1 MKKLRISYDNL
12 ENLSKNLSVFVKDM
26 ENMTN
31 MLVGTGTA
39 FCNLHIEEDTSFP
52 KWQQHETDMKT
63 IRETITS
70 QYIGRISG
78 ELLPL
83 IDEYLKEVQYLW
95 ELCDERSRFKIERD
109 HYYAKME
116 KLSQTGPGSDADLLR
131 RNQEKKNRSETQLQ
145 MIEAPLLLRLQD
157 YEVRHDAIVNYVFE
171 VFMMIQ
177 KQCFTLI
184 ASAFTNSSDNV
195 DMAGAPSLPLIL
207 NHGNRSDVDDVLA
220 AITKQ
225 DATEREREKPG
236 YGQKPAQSAP
246 QQPMTY
252 DMSAYSQPMQQNAQ
266 QTQYPDMQMMHQSSQ
281 QTMQQPM
288 QYDMQMMQQ
297 NSQQSMQ
304 QPMQYQGMPMMQNVP
319 MQQNANMMQQP
330 MQNMNMQ
337 QPMQYQNMQQP
348 MQYQNMQM
356 QYLMQPVMN
365 EMQQPMGQQM
375 QQMETTME
383 QPVTQMTE
391 NSMMKKEVTVDL
403 PTMPN
408 GATQNVET
416 TEEVKEETKPV
427 EKASEPI
434 DIMSTVTAETQDVTK
449 DTQ

>member
-1 MKKLRISYDNL
+1 
-12 ENLSKNLSVFVKDM
+12 
-26 ENMTN
+26 
-31 MLVGTGTA
+31 
-39 FCNLHIEEDTSFP
+39 
-52 KWQQHETDMKT
+52 
-63 IRETITS
+63 
-70 QYIGRISG
+70 
-78 ELLPL
+78 
-83 IDEYLKEVQYLW
+83 
-95 ELCDERSRFKIERD
+95 
-109 HYYAKME
+109 
-116 KLSQTGPGSDADLLR
+116 
-131 RNQEKKNRSETQLQ
+131 

-184 ASAFTNSSDNV
+184 ASAYTNYSDNV
-195 DMAGAPSLPLIL
+195 DMASAPSLPLIL

-266 QTQYPDMQMMHQSSQ
+266 QT
-281 QTMQQPM
+281 MQQPM

-330 MQNMNMQ
+330 MQNMSMQ
-337 QPMQYQNMQQP
+337 QPMQNMNMQQP

-356 QYLMQPVMN
+356 QYMMQPAMN
-365 EMQQPMGQQM
+365 EMQQPMGQPM

-383 QPVTQMTE
+383 QPVAQMTE

>member
-1 MKKLRISYDNL
+1 
-12 ENLSKNLSVFVKDM
+12 
-26 ENMTN
+26 
-31 MLVGTGTA
+31 
-39 FCNLHIEEDTSFP
+39 
-52 KWQQHETDMKT
+52 
-63 IRETITS
+63 
-70 QYIGRISG
+70 
-78 ELLPL
+78 
-83 IDEYLKEVQYLW
+83 
-95 ELCDERSRFKIERD
+95 
-109 HYYAKME
+109 
-116 KLSQTGPGSDADLLR
+116 
-131 RNQEKKNRSETQLQ
+131 

-184 ASAFTNSSDNV
+184 ASAFTNYSDNV

-252 DMSAYSQPMQQNAQ
+252 DMSAYLQPMQQNA
-266 QTQYPDMQMMHQSSQ
+266 Q

-330 MQNMNMQ
+330 MQNMSMQQPMQNMNMQ
-337 QPMQYQNMQQP
+337 QPMQNMNMQQP

-356 QYLMQPVMN
+356 QYMMQPAMN
-365 EMQQPMGQQM
+365 EMQQPMGQPM

-383 QPVTQMTE
+383 QPVAQMTE

>member
-1 MKKLRISYDNL
+1 
-12 ENLSKNLSVFVKDM
+12 
-26 ENMTN
+26 
-31 MLVGTGTA
+31 
-39 FCNLHIEEDTSFP
+39 
-52 KWQQHETDMKT
+52 
-63 IRETITS
+63 
-70 QYIGRISG
+70 
-78 ELLPL
+78 
-83 IDEYLKEVQYLW
+83 
-95 ELCDERSRFKIERD
+95 
-109 HYYAKME
+109 
-116 KLSQTGPGSDADLLR
+116 
-131 RNQEKKNRSETQLQ
+131 

-184 ASAFTNSSDNV
+184 ASAYTNYSDNV
-195 DMAGAPSLPLIL
+195 DMASAPSLPLIL

-319 MQQNANMMQQP
+319 IQQNANMMQQPMQNMSMQQP

-356 QYLMQPVMN
+356 QYMMQPAMN
-365 EMQQPMGQQM
+365 EMQQPMGQQI
-375 QQMETTME
+375 QQKETTME
-383 QPVTQMTE
+383 QPIAQMTE
-391 NSMMKKEVTVDL
+391 NSTMMKNETVDL
-403 PTMPN
+403 PTMHN

-434 DIMSTVTAETQDVTK
+434 EIKPTVTSETQDVIK

>member
-1 MKKLRISYDNL
+1 
-12 ENLSKNLSVFVKDM
+12 
-26 ENMTN
+26 
-31 MLVGTGTA
+31 
-39 FCNLHIEEDTSFP
+39 
-52 KWQQHETDMKT
+52 
-63 IRETITS
+63 
-70 QYIGRISG
+70 
-78 ELLPL
+78 
-83 IDEYLKEVQYLW
+83 
-95 ELCDERSRFKIERD
+95 
-109 HYYAKME
+109 
-116 KLSQTGPGSDADLLR
+116 
-131 RNQEKKNRSETQLQ
+131 

-184 ASAFTNSSDNV
+184 ASAFTNYSDNV

-266 QTQYPDMQMMHQSSQ
+266 QT
-281 QTMQQPM
+281 MQQPM

-330 MQNMNMQ
+330 MQNMSMQQPMQNMNMQ

-356 QYLMQPVMN
+356 QYMMQPAMN
-365 EMQQPMGQQM
+365 EMQQPMGQPM

-383 QPVTQMTE
+383 QPVAQMTE

-434 DIMSTVTAETQDVTK
+434 DIMSTVTAETQEVTK

>member
-1 MKKLRISYDNL
+1 
-12 ENLSKNLSVFVKDM
+12 
-26 ENMTN
+26 
-31 MLVGTGTA
+31 
-39 FCNLHIEEDTSFP
+39 
-52 KWQQHETDMKT
+52 
-63 IRETITS
+63 
-70 QYIGRISG
+70 
-78 ELLPL
+78 
-83 IDEYLKEVQYLW
+83 
-95 ELCDERSRFKIERD
+95 
-109 HYYAKME
+109 
-116 KLSQTGPGSDADLLR
+116 
-131 RNQEKKNRSETQLQ
+131 

-184 ASAFTNSSDNV
+184 ASAFTNYSDNV

-348 MQYQNMQM
+348 MQYQNMQQPM
-356 QYLMQPVMN
+356 QYQNMQMQYMMQPALN
-365 EMQQPMGQQM
+365 ETQQPMGQPM

-383 QPVTQMTE
+383 QQVAQMTE
-391 NSMMKKEVTVDL
+391 NSMMKKEVTVDV

-408 GATQNVET
+408 RATQNVET

-434 DIMSTVTAETQDVTK
+434 DIMSTVTAETQEVTN

>member
-1 MKKLRISYDNL
+1 
-12 ENLSKNLSVFVKDM
+12 
-26 ENMTN
+26 
-31 MLVGTGTA
+31 
-39 FCNLHIEEDTSFP
+39 
-52 KWQQHETDMKT
+52 
-63 IRETITS
+63 
-70 QYIGRISG
+70 
-78 ELLPL
+78 
-83 IDEYLKEVQYLW
+83 
-95 ELCDERSRFKIERD
+95 
-109 HYYAKME
+109 
-116 KLSQTGPGSDADLLR
+116 
-131 RNQEKKNRSETQLQ
+131 

-184 ASAFTNSSDNV
+184 ASAFTNYSDNV

-266 QTQYPDMQMMHQSSQ
+266 QT
-281 QTMQQPM
+281 MQQPM

-330 MQNMNMQ
+330 MQNMSMQQPMQNMNMQ

-348 MQYQNMQM
+348 MQYHNMQM
-356 QYLMQPVMN
+356 QYRMHPEIN
-365 EMQQPMGQQM
+365 EMQQPMGQPM

-383 QPVTQMTE
+383 QPVAQMTE

>member
-1 MKKLRISYDNL
+1 
-12 ENLSKNLSVFVKDM
+12 
-26 ENMTN
+26 
-31 MLVGTGTA
+31 
-39 FCNLHIEEDTSFP
+39 
-52 KWQQHETDMKT
+52 
-63 IRETITS
+63 
-70 QYIGRISG
+70 
-78 ELLPL
+78 
-83 IDEYLKEVQYLW
+83 
-95 ELCDERSRFKIERD
+95 
-109 HYYAKME
+109 
-116 KLSQTGPGSDADLLR
+116 
-131 RNQEKKNRSETQLQ
+131 

-184 ASAFTNSSDNV
+184 ASAFTNYSDNV

-266 QTQYPDMQMMHQSSQ
+266 QT
-281 QTMQQPM
+281 MQQPM

-337 QPMQYQNMQQP
+337 QPMQNMNMQQPMQYQKMQQP

-356 QYLMQPVMN
+356 QYMMQPAMN
-365 EMQQPMGQQM
+365 ETQQPMRQPM

-383 QPVTQMTE
+383 QPVAQMTE

-416 TEEVKEETKPV
+416 TEEEKEETKPV

-434 DIMSTVTAETQDVTK
+434 DIMSTVTAETQEVTK

>member
-1 MKKLRISYDNL
+1 
-12 ENLSKNLSVFVKDM
+12 
-26 ENMTN
+26 
-31 MLVGTGTA
+31 
-39 FCNLHIEEDTSFP
+39 
-52 KWQQHETDMKT
+52 
-63 IRETITS
+63 
-70 QYIGRISG
+70 
-78 ELLPL
+78 
-83 IDEYLKEVQYLW
+83 
-95 ELCDERSRFKIERD
+95 
-109 HYYAKME
+109 
-116 KLSQTGPGSDADLLR
+116 
-131 RNQEKKNRSETQLQ
+131 

-184 ASAFTNSSDNV
+184 ASAFTNYSDNV

-266 QTQYPDMQMMHQSSQ
+266 QT
-281 QTMQQPM
+281 MQQPM

-330 MQNMNMQ
+330 MQNMSMQ

-356 QYLMQPVMN
+356 QYMMQPAMN
-365 EMQQPMGQQM
+365 EMQQPMGQPM

-383 QPVTQMTE
+383 QPVAQMTE

-416 TEEVKEETKPV
+416 TEEVTEETKPV

>member
-1 MKKLRISYDNL
+1 
-12 ENLSKNLSVFVKDM
+12 
-26 ENMTN
+26 
-31 MLVGTGTA
+31 
-39 FCNLHIEEDTSFP
+39 
-52 KWQQHETDMKT
+52 
-63 IRETITS
+63 
-70 QYIGRISG
+70 
-78 ELLPL
+78 
-83 IDEYLKEVQYLW
+83 
-95 ELCDERSRFKIERD
+95 
-109 HYYAKME
+109 
-116 KLSQTGPGSDADLLR
+116 
-131 RNQEKKNRSETQLQ
+131 

-184 ASAFTNSSDNV
+184 ASAFTNYSDNV

-266 QTQYPDMQMMHQSSQ
+266 QT
-281 QTMQQPM
+281 MQQPM

-330 MQNMNMQ
+330 MQNMSMQ
-337 QPMQYQNMQQP
+337 QPMQNMNMQQP

-356 QYLMQPVMN
+356 QYMMQPAMN
-365 EMQQPMGQQM
+365 EMQQPMGQPM

-383 QPVTQMTE
+383 QPVAQMTE
-391 NSMMKKEVTVDL
+391 NSMKKELTVDL

-408 GATQNVET
+408 GATQNVEK

>member
-1 MKKLRISYDNL
+1 
-12 ENLSKNLSVFVKDM
+12 
-26 ENMTN
+26 
-31 MLVGTGTA
+31 
-39 FCNLHIEEDTSFP
+39 
-52 KWQQHETDMKT
+52 
-63 IRETITS
+63 
-70 QYIGRISG
+70 
-78 ELLPL
+78 
-83 IDEYLKEVQYLW
+83 
-95 ELCDERSRFKIERD
+95 
-109 HYYAKME
+109 
-116 KLSQTGPGSDADLLR
+116 
-131 RNQEKKNRSETQLQ
+131 

-184 ASAFTNSSDNV
+184 ASAFTNYSDNV

-266 QTQYPDMQMMHQSSQ
+266 QT
-281 QTMQQPM
+281 MQQPM

-330 MQNMNMQ
+330 MQNMSMQQPMQNMNMQ
-337 QPMQYQNMQQP
+337 QPMQNMNMQQP

-356 QYLMQPVMN
+356 QYMMQPAMN
-365 EMQQPMGQQM
+365 EMQQPMGQPM

-383 QPVTQMTE
+383 QPVAQMTE

>member
-1 MKKLRISYDNL
+1 
-12 ENLSKNLSVFVKDM
+12 
-26 ENMTN
+26 
-31 MLVGTGTA
+31 
-39 FCNLHIEEDTSFP
+39 
-52 KWQQHETDMKT
+52 
-63 IRETITS
+63 
-70 QYIGRISG
+70 
-78 ELLPL
+78 
-83 IDEYLKEVQYLW
+83 
-95 ELCDERSRFKIERD
+95 
-109 HYYAKME
+109 
-116 KLSQTGPGSDADLLR
+116 
-131 RNQEKKNRSETQLQ
+131 

-171 VFMMIQ
+171 VIMMIQ

-184 ASAFTNSSDNV
+184 ASAFTNYSDNV

-236 YGQKPAQSAP
+236 YGQKQAQSAP

-252 DMSAYSQPMQQNAQ
+252 DMSAYSQPMQQNA
-266 QTQYPDMQMMHQSSQ
+266 Q

-356 QYLMQPVMN
+356 QYMMQPAMN
-365 EMQQPMGQQM
+365 EMQQPIGQPM

-383 QPVTQMTE
+383 QPVAQMTE

-408 GATQNVET
+408 GATQKVET
-416 TEEVKEETKPV
+416 TEEGKEETKPV

>member
-1 MKKLRISYDNL
+1 
-12 ENLSKNLSVFVKDM
+12 
-26 ENMTN
+26 
-31 MLVGTGTA
+31 
-39 FCNLHIEEDTSFP
+39 
-52 KWQQHETDMKT
+52 
-63 IRETITS
+63 
-70 QYIGRISG
+70 
-78 ELLPL
+78 
-83 IDEYLKEVQYLW
+83 
-95 ELCDERSRFKIERD
+95 
-109 HYYAKME
+109 
-116 KLSQTGPGSDADLLR
+116 
-131 RNQEKKNRSETQLQ
+131 

-184 ASAFTNSSDNV
+184 ASAFTNYSDNV

-266 QTQYPDMQMMHQSSQ
+266 QT
-281 QTMQQPM
+281 MQQPM

-330 MQNMNMQ
+330 MQNMSMQQPMQNMSMQ

-356 QYLMQPVMN
+356 QYMMQPAMN
-365 EMQQPMGQQM
+365 EMQQPMGQPM

-383 QPVTQMTE
+383 QPVAQMTE

>member
-1 MKKLRISYDNL
+1 
-12 ENLSKNLSVFVKDM
+12 
-26 ENMTN
+26 
-31 MLVGTGTA
+31 
-39 FCNLHIEEDTSFP
+39 
-52 KWQQHETDMKT
+52 
-63 IRETITS
+63 
-70 QYIGRISG
+70 
-78 ELLPL
+78 
-83 IDEYLKEVQYLW
+83 
-95 ELCDERSRFKIERD
+95 
-109 HYYAKME
+109 
-116 KLSQTGPGSDADLLR
+116 
-131 RNQEKKNRSETQLQ
+131 

-184 ASAFTNSSDNV
+184 ASAFTNYSDNV

-266 QTQYPDMQMMHQSSQ
+266 QT
-281 QTMQQPM
+281 MQQPM

-330 MQNMNMQ
+330 MQNMSMQQPMQNMNMQ

-356 QYLMQPVMN
+356 QYMMQPAMN
-365 EMQQPMGQQM
+365 EMQQPMGQPM

-383 QPVTQMTE
+383 QPVAQMTE

>member
-1 MKKLRISYDNL
+1 
-12 ENLSKNLSVFVKDM
+12 
-26 ENMTN
+26 
-31 MLVGTGTA
+31 
-39 FCNLHIEEDTSFP
+39 
-52 KWQQHETDMKT
+52 
-63 IRETITS
+63 
-70 QYIGRISG
+70 
-78 ELLPL
+78 
-83 IDEYLKEVQYLW
+83 
-95 ELCDERSRFKIERD
+95 
-109 HYYAKME
+109 
-116 KLSQTGPGSDADLLR
+116 
-131 RNQEKKNRSETQLQ
+131 

-184 ASAFTNSSDNV
+184 ASAFTNYSDNV

-236 YGQKPAQSAP
+236 YGKKPAQSAP

-252 DMSAYSQPMQQNAQ
+252 DMSAYSQPMQQNA
-266 QTQYPDMQMMHQSSQ
+266 Q

-304 QPMQYQGMPMMQNVP
+304 QPMQYQGMTMMQNVP
-319 MQQNANMMQQP
+319 MQQNANMMQQPMQYMNMQQP

-356 QYLMQPVMN
+356 QYMMQPAMN
-365 EMQQPMGQQM
+365 EMQQPMGEQM

-383 QPVTQMTE
+383 QPVAQMTE
-391 NSMMKKEVTVDL
+391 NSTMMKNETVDL

-427 EKASEPI
+427 EKASETI
-434 DIMSTVTAETQDVTK
+434 DIMPTITSETQDVTK

>member
-1 MKKLRISYDNL
+1 
-12 ENLSKNLSVFVKDM
+12 
-26 ENMTN
+26 
-31 MLVGTGTA
+31 
-39 FCNLHIEEDTSFP
+39 
-52 KWQQHETDMKT
+52 
-63 IRETITS
+63 
-70 QYIGRISG
+70 
-78 ELLPL
+78 
-83 IDEYLKEVQYLW
+83 
-95 ELCDERSRFKIERD
+95 
-109 HYYAKME
+109 
-116 KLSQTGPGSDADLLR
+116 
-131 RNQEKKNRSETQLQ
+131 

-184 ASAFTNSSDNV
+184 ASAFTNYSDNV

-266 QTQYPDMQMMHQSSQ
+266 QT
-281 QTMQQPM
+281 MQQPM

-330 MQNMNMQ
+330 MQNMSMQQPMQNMNMQ

-356 QYLMQPVMN
+356 QYMMQPAMN
-365 EMQQPMGQQM
+365 EMQQPMGQPM

-383 QPVTQMTE
+383 QPVAQMIE

>member
-1 MKKLRISYDNL
+1 
-12 ENLSKNLSVFVKDM
+12 
-26 ENMTN
+26 
-31 MLVGTGTA
+31 
-39 FCNLHIEEDTSFP
+39 
-52 KWQQHETDMKT
+52 
-63 IRETITS
+63 
-70 QYIGRISG
+70 
-78 ELLPL
+78 
-83 IDEYLKEVQYLW
+83 
-95 ELCDERSRFKIERD
+95 
-109 HYYAKME
+109 
-116 KLSQTGPGSDADLLR
+116 
-131 RNQEKKNRSETQLQ
+131 

-184 ASAFTNSSDNV
+184 ASAFTNYSDNV

-266 QTQYPDMQMMHQSSQ
+266 QT
-281 QTMQQPM
+281 MQQPM

-304 QPMQYQGMPMMQNVP
+304 QPMQYQGMPVMQNVP

-330 MQNMNMQ
+330 MQNMSMQQPMQNMNMQ
-337 QPMQYQNMQQP
+337 QPMQNMNMQQP

-356 QYLMQPVMN
+356 QYMMQPAMN
-365 EMQQPMGQQM
+365 EMQQPMGQPM

-383 QPVTQMTE
+383 QPVAQMTE

>member
-1 MKKLRISYDNL
+1 
-12 ENLSKNLSVFVKDM
+12 
-26 ENMTN
+26 
-31 MLVGTGTA
+31 
-39 FCNLHIEEDTSFP
+39 
-52 KWQQHETDMKT
+52 
-63 IRETITS
+63 
-70 QYIGRISG
+70 
-78 ELLPL
+78 
-83 IDEYLKEVQYLW
+83 
-95 ELCDERSRFKIERD
+95 
-109 HYYAKME
+109 
-116 KLSQTGPGSDADLLR
+116 
-131 RNQEKKNRSETQLQ
+131 

-184 ASAFTNSSDNV
+184 ASAFTNYSDNV

-266 QTQYPDMQMMHQSSQ
+266 QT
-281 QTMQQPM
+281 MQQPM

-337 QPMQYQNMQQP
+337 QPLQNMNMQQPMQNMNMQQP

-356 QYLMQPVMN
+356 QYMMQPAMN
-365 EMQQPMGQQM
+365 ETQQPMRQPM
-375 QQMETTME
+375 QQMETTMV
-383 QPVTQMTE
+383 QQDAQMTE
-391 NSMMKKEVTVDL
+391 NSMKKELTVDL

-408 GATQNVET
+408 GATQNVEK
-416 TEEVKEETKPV
+416 TEEEKEETKPV

-434 DIMSTVTAETQDVTK
+434 DIMSTVTAETQEVTK

>member
-1 MKKLRISYDNL
+1 
-12 ENLSKNLSVFVKDM
+12 
-26 ENMTN
+26 
-31 MLVGTGTA
+31 
-39 FCNLHIEEDTSFP
+39 
-52 KWQQHETDMKT
+52 
-63 IRETITS
+63 
-70 QYIGRISG
+70 
-78 ELLPL
+78 
-83 IDEYLKEVQYLW
+83 
-95 ELCDERSRFKIERD
+95 
-109 HYYAKME
+109 
-116 KLSQTGPGSDADLLR
+116 
-131 RNQEKKNRSETQLQ
+131 

-184 ASAFTNSSDNV
+184 ASAYTNYSDNV

-266 QTQYPDMQMMHQSSQ
+266 QT
-281 QTMQQPM
+281 MQQPM

-330 MQNMNMQ
+330 MQNMSMQQPMQNMNMQ

-356 QYLMQPVMN
+356 QYMMQPAMN
-365 EMQQPMGQQM
+365 EMQQPMGQPM

-383 QPVTQMTE
+383 QPVAQMTE